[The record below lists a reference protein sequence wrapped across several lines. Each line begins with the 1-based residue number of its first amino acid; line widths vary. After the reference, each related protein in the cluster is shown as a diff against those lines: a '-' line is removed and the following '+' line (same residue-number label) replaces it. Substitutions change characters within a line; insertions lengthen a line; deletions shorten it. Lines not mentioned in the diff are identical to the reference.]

1 MAMRLAVLTAAT
13 FLAFQ
18 AAAQTPAP
26 ALWNELAAKRENLA
40 GAHQEFD
47 VSHTLKTSG
56 TSQSS
61 KRQIVLDL
69 SKKQWREKSV
79 RGSGNHIRIFDGD
92 SLFSMEEDG
101 NEVVRTRHRAQDN
114 DPMPSPYGSGELDI
128 SHAREVERR
137 PCLVAGMDACVLMDI
152 PITRWTRSSSPSNV
166 FKLLE
171 GTARIFIDTETGL
184 VVSLSTAELIG
195 SAHGQ
200 RDSRST
206 YTLQRMTYNKPLDAS
221 LFKLPSSDLREVKEL
236 SRWNAAKIKKQ
247 LAGKP
252 APDFAFKD
260 LQGKPVALSAF
271 KGKTVLLDFWTTWC
285 PPCRADGPALEKLFG
300 KYGGEKLM
308 IVGVSVD
315 EARPIVEKFL
325 KEHRHGF
332 PIVLTDENE
341 MPRPYQVSAFPTYI
355 VIDSGGVLSTVVEGD
370 KGFGD
375 LRKLLKKAG
384 LELD

>member
-1 MAMRLAVLTAAT
+1 MRPAVLTAT
-13 FLAFQ
+13 SLLVFQ
-18 AAAQTPAP
+18 AAAQTAAP
-26 ALWNELAAKRENLA
+26 ALWSDLAAKRESLA

-47 VSHTLKTSG
+47 VSQTFRTS
-56 TSQSS
+56 SAAQSS
-61 KRQIVLDL
+61 KRQVVLDL

-79 RGSGNHIRIFDGD
+79 MGSGNHIRIFDGED
-92 SLFSMEEDG
+92 LFFMEEDG
-101 NEVVRTRHRAQDN
+101 NEVVRTNRAQDG

-128 SHAREVERR
+128 SQAREVERK
-137 PCLVAGMDACVLMDI
+137 PCGPLGIDHVCVLMEI
-152 PITRWTRSSSPSNV
+152 PLKRWNKLGPKSIAS
-166 FKLLE
+166 KLLE
-171 GTARIFIDTETGL
+171 GTAWIFIDTEAGL
-184 VVSLSTAELIG
+184 MLSLTRVELIERSG
-195 SAHGQ
+195 
-200 RDSRST
+200 RTRESRST
-206 YTLQRMTYNKPLDAS
+206 YTLQRMTYNKPMDAN

-236 SRWNAAKIKKQ
+236 SRWDANKIKKR

-260 LQGKPVALSAF
+260 LQGKPVSLSDF

-285 PPCRADGPALEKLFG
+285 PPCRADGPALDKLFE
-300 KYGGEKLM
+300 KYGRENFT
-308 IVGVSVD
+308 IVGISVN

-325 KEHRHGF
+325 KEHPHGY

-355 VIDSGGVLSTVVEGD
+355 VIDPDGLLSTVVAGD

-384 LELD
+384 LEI